1 MTRLHNFGAGPGV
14 LPLEV
19 IKACKKNLEELG
31 SSGLGLMETSHRSP
45 VFQAIVDEADARL
58 RRLLRIP
65 DEYSVLFLQGGASLQ
80 FHMSALNLLDLGEHA
95 EIIITG
101 TWSQKAY
108 SEIGKLG
115 GVRAI
120 WDGAEEGFTRVPDH
134 SEYSVSE
141 DAAYIHYTSNN
152 TIYGTQFHEMPD
164 SGGKPVVVDA
174 SSDITGARLDVS
186 AHDVVYAGAQ
196 KNLGPS
202 GVTVVIL
209 SPWALKK
216 GREGLPSMLDYK
228 VHESKGSLFNTPNTY
243 GIFVLKEVLGW
254 IEREGG
260 VQAAIDRNA
269 AKASLLYGRLDS
281 SDFWAPH
288 ALKSSRSVMNATWRI
303 SDHGLEAAFLEG
315 AEERGLMGLKGHRSV
330 GGIRAS
336 MYNALELSSVEAL
349 VAWMAEF
356 ESMHS

>member
-1 MTRLHNFGAGPGV
+1 
-14 LPLEV
+14 
-19 IKACKKNLEELG
+19 
-31 SSGLGLMETSHRSP
+31 
-45 VFQAIVDEADARL
+45 
-58 RRLLRIP
+58 
-65 DEYSVLFLQGGASLQ
+65 
-80 FHMSALNLLDLGEHA
+80 
-95 EIIITG
+95 
-101 TWSQKAY
+101 
-108 SEIGKLG
+108 
-115 GVRAI
+115 
-120 WDGAEEGFTRVPDH
+120 
-134 SEYSVSE
+134 
-141 DAAYIHYTSNN
+141 
-152 TIYGTQFHEMPD
+152 MPD
-164 SGGKPVVVDA
+164 SRGRPVVVDA
-174 SSDITGARLDVS
+174 SSDITGVHLDVS

-202 GVTVVIL
+202 GVTVAIL

-269 AKASLLYGRLDS
+269 AKASLLYGHLDS

-356 ESMHS
+356 ESIHS